1 VIKIIKALSIDGSHY
16 YNVSGKNIPSV
27 TTLLKSMSPFKN
39 SKSDGSPLFSQ
50 IGTYIHYVILKEF
63 DNIEAPDFELPNIP
77 WVLDRV
83 KNSLE
88 QWKQFTNDHKIEP
101 INVEQFIYSSGIY
114 PYAGRYDFLGYIDDK
129 LTLMDLKTGGLYDYY
144 PLQLSAYICAAK
156 HEKVIDNGLLLQ
168 IDGNPKRNPDN
179 VYNEVWYDLD
189 QINRYNYEFQFHAK
203 DWYDSKNGPKVI

>member
-1 VIKIIKALSIDGSHY
+1 MVHAISINGSHF
-16 YNVSGKNIPSV
+16 YNVSGVNIPSV
-27 TTLLKSMSPFKN
+27 TTILKPMSPFRNEKDN
-39 SKSDGSPLFSQ
+39 ESNTFSKIFSQ
-50 IGTYIHYVILKEF
+50 VGTYIHYVILKEF
-63 DNIEAPDFELPNIP
+63 DDIDAPDFELPEIP

-168 IDGNPKRNPDN
+168 IDGNPKRNLDN
-179 VYNEVWYDLD
+179 TYTEVWYDLD
-189 QINRYNYEFQFHAK
+189 QINRYNYEFQFYVK
-203 DWYDSKNGPKVI
+203 DYYEPKTI